1 MVAARE
7 RRRGV
12 THTEKAHLLFGVAL
26 ALIGGCALC
35 GVGWPSSRAR
45 LVWPVLAILIGAVL
59 FVSVETQ
66 GRTYAEMSWWDVL
79 WSFMPDTPSRW
90 IPDWIAMAGKR
101 HVWQHKVG
109 SLLAMAAGVIE
120 LMRARGKLTAAGWGF
135 VLPALIVGIG
145 AAFGIH
151 GGTQAHLSHRVERF
165 HHQVLGLA
173 FAVAGASLALA
184 QAGRLRGPWWRG
196 LWALLVLVVGL
207 DIALFYRLAPQE
219 RRQEAHHHESP
230 GPR

>member
-12 THTEKAHLLFGVAL
+12 THTEKAHLVFGLGL
-26 ALIGGCALC
+26 ALIGGCALW
-35 GVGWPSSRAR
+35 GIWWPGSRAR
-45 LVWPVLAILIGAVL
+45 LVWPVLAFLIGAVL
-59 FVSVETQ
+59 FVPVETQ
-66 GRTYAEMSWWDVL
+66 GRTYDAMDWWDVL
-79 WSFMPDTPSRW
+79 WSFIPDTPSRW
-90 IPDWIAMAGKR
+90 IPDWIEMAGKR

-109 SLLAMAAGVIE
+109 SFLAMAAGTVE
-120 LMRARGKLTAAGWGF
+120 LMRARGKLTAVGWGF

-151 GGTQAHLSHRVERF
+151 GGSPAHLSHRVETF
-165 HHQVLGLA
+165 HHRVLGLA
-173 FAVAGASLALA
+173 FVVAGASLALA
-184 QAGRLRGPWWRG
+184 QAGRLRGWWKG
-196 LWALLVLVVGL
+196 LWALLILVVGL

-219 RRQEAHHHESP
+219 RRQEAHHHESL